1 MVFFVERFAGDTDP
15 EKVASLSKWIMPL
28 VGLLLI
34 LSTLKFSRIDPKKE
48 NENKMITASSVS
60 SELITI
66 HSPSEVV
73 GVFWSILKTTRYGMN
88 SVRK

>member
-34 LSTLKFSRIDPKKE
+34 LSTLK
-48 NENKMITASSVS
+48 
-60 SELITI
+60 
-66 HSPSEVV
+66 
-73 GVFWSILKTTRYGMN
+73 VFLG
-88 SVRK
+88 